1 MTKQEIATHKRLR
14 LACEF
19 LVELADNEPADL
31 PPSELS
37 EESVS
42 ALRQYEADN
51 LQASDLLAIRNRPGQ
66 WCLTNPY
73 NWLWVL
79 HRYQNKYQYQT

>member
-19 LVELADNEPADL
+19 LGKLATNEPADL
-31 PPSELS
+31 PPSDLS
-37 EESVS
+37 EEAV
-42 ALRQYEADN
+42 A
-51 LQASDLLAIRNRPGQ
+51 AIRDYETTHLQPGDLIAIRSRPGH

-73 NWLWVL
+73 QWLWVL
-79 HRYQNKYQYQT
+79 HRYQNKYQ